1 MTIHPD
7 LAAEQAY
14 IDRAYECLEEARSS
28 ANRLKGMVEVGAG
41 GTEQARFER
50 EVIYDTVAYRLSQLH
65 LGDAA
70 LCFGRIDR
78 DPAEGGET
86 YYIGRLAVSDQEQ
99 EPLVVDWRAPV
110 AEPFYR
116 ATGREN
122 MGLARRRH
130 FATRGRQLLGI
141 EDELFG
147 EHALDLGEGA
157 GLQGQGALIAA
168 LETARSGRLGDIV
181 ATIQGEQ
188 DEIIRGPLPGVL
200 VVQGG
205 PGTGKTVVA
214 LHRAAYLLYTHR
226 FPLEDQGVLVVGPNR
241 LFLAYIEQVLPSL
254 GEAGVEL
261 AVLADLIDHV
271 SVKGRDRSEAARLK
285 GDDVMAKVLAKA
297 VRDRKRPLRSTL
309 RVGHGLQTLTLTVDD
324 SEWIVHEA
332 RRRYRTHNAGRRFVE
347 REVARVLA
355 ESSRTPLEPGE
366 LWRQIRRH
374 PDVFAAMEWM
384 WPVLTPAQLLHDLY
398 GSKSLL
404 HLAGDRLLGDGTVE
418 LLHRPRSESVD
429 DVVWTQDDVPLL
441 DEARALL
448 GPRPRKKR
456 NDDADDDVRTYG
468 HIVVDEAQDLSPMQ
482 LRMLNRRSLNGSM
495 TVVGDIAQST
505 GAWAHAD
512 WKEILSLLPSKRE
525 ARREELT
532 VGYRIPEPNM
542 ELAARVL
549 AHAAPDITSP
559 RSVRQGGR
567 PPRLNR
573 VEPSSPIGPA
583 VLDAVRAELAAVGTG
598 NVAVICPA
606 SRVEECSRA
615 LASGGVEHG
624 VATERGLSHQV
635 TVVPVGIVK
644 GLELDAT
651 VVVDPAGIIDEEAQ
665 GMRALYVALTR
676 ATKHLTVVHHGDLP
690 EAMEPE
696 AQRRLS
702 DRW

>member
-1 MTIHPD
+1 
-7 LAAEQAY
+7 
-14 IDRAYECLEEARSS
+14 
-28 ANRLKGMVEVGAG
+28 
-41 GTEQARFER
+41 
-50 EVIYDTVAYRLSQLH
+50 
-65 LGDAA
+65 
-70 LCFGRIDR
+70 
-78 DPAEGGET
+78 
-86 YYIGRLAVSDQEQ
+86 
-99 EPLVVDWRAPV
+99 
-110 AEPFYR
+110 
-116 ATGREN
+116 
-122 MGLARRRH
+122 
-130 FATRGRQLLGI
+130 
-141 EDELFG
+141 
-147 EHALDLGEGA
+147 
-157 GLQGQGALIAA
+157 
-168 LETARSGRLGDIV
+168 
-181 ATIQGEQ
+181 
-188 DEIIRGPLPGVL
+188 
-200 VVQGG
+200 
-205 PGTGKTVVA
+205 
-214 LHRAAYLLYTHR
+214 
-226 FPLEDQGVLVVGPNR
+226 
-241 LFLAYIEQVLPSL
+241 
-254 GEAGVEL
+254 
-261 AVLADLIDHV
+261 
-271 SVKGRDRSEAARLK
+271 
-285 GDDVMAKVLAKA
+285 
-297 VRDRKRPLRSTL
+297 
-309 RVGHGLQTLTLTVDD
+309 
-324 SEWIVHEA
+324 
-332 RRRYRTHNAGRRFVE
+332 
-347 REVARVLA
+347 
-355 ESSRTPLEPGE
+355 
-366 LWRQIRRH
+366 
-374 PDVFAAMEWM
+374 
-384 WPVLTPAQLLHDLY
+384 
-398 GSKSLL
+398 
-404 HLAGDRLLGDGTVE
+404 
-418 LLHRPRSESVD
+418 
-429 DVVWTQDDVPLL
+429 
-441 DEARALL
+441 
-448 GPRPRKKR
+448 
-456 NDDADDDVRTYG
+456 
-468 HIVVDEAQDLSPMQ
+468 MQ